1 MEAAA
6 EGEEELMSCRFSMRP
21 FVGFHAL
28 RHVLVAVCPP
38 STDHLYIPACCE
50 TMLRSVLCLA
60 ACLGASGL
68 QAGAAL
74 RGVGVQR
81 VAPQMVAVPLSNF
94 DGAKVG
100 DKPVE
105 LKIAKSGAYIV
116 QRKVV
121 AEQANM
127 RLGTAKSKT
136 RSEVRGGGRKP
147 YKQKGTGRARQGSI
161 RTPLRRGG
169 GVLFGPR
176 GVGARRYMIKMNK
189 KEKRLAISTALMSAT
204 SKMTLVE
211 DFEEKV
217 RRPTCLAI
225 PSLPLTAPHCPLH
238 CPATAH
244 LPLRFA
250 HYPPPLTVLTPPPP
264 ALPPPLS
271 SRRRPRRP

>member
-1 MEAAA
+1 
-6 EGEEELMSCRFSMRP
+6 
-21 FVGFHAL
+21 
-28 RHVLVAVCPP
+28 
-38 STDHLYIPACCE
+38 
-50 TMLRSVLCLA
+50 MLRSVLCLA

-81 VAPQMVAVPLSNF
+81 AVAPQMVAVPLSNF

-127 RLGTAKSKT
+127 RLGTAKAKT

-211 DFEEKV
+211 DFEEKA
-217 RRPTCLAI
+217 RAAPELPPLPPLRPPSV
-225 PSLPLTAPHCPLH
+225 PSLPLTAPPPFLPNY
-238 CPATAH
+238 PA
-244 LPLRFA
+244 PSPD
-250 HYPPPLTVLTPPPP
+250 YPPAPLPYPTTRTAPR
-264 ALPPPLS
+264 S